1 MWQRIAIVL
10 CLVSAPLAARATEP
24 VLLPSGTPVQLELQH
39 HITSAYTA
47 PGSTIRLRVAEDVAI
62 GGRVLVAA
70 GTPVTGRMRQVGDR
84 AALGTSGSMT
94 FAVDFLPAVDGQ
106 QLRVIANETRQGRD
120 RGNALAGWTIFWGL
134 PGLMTRGVH
143 SWLPRGARLEALVLH
158 DKRIG
163 EPLPAPLP
171 PTIRADA
178 TRTGR
183 VMSHRFSESRKDPVP
198 LDFERDRPLGTVQFF
213 VEAPA
218 GADLASLK
226 LVAVDGEPLDEPVP
240 PLSST
245 ADSVSFD
252 SWSLLRYC
260 RHGSTTLGWLGSGA
274 DGQPV
279 GFEYALA
286 VAIKDGR

>member
-1 MWQRIAIVL
+1 MGQRTVIAL
-10 CLVSAPLAARATEP
+10 MLHFAPALAAAAEGE
-24 VLLPSGTPVQLELQH
+24 LLRSGTPVLLELQH

-47 PGSTIRLRVAEDVAI
+47 PGSAIQFRVAEDVIA

-70 GTPVTGRMRQVGDR
+70 GTPVAGRMRQTGDR

-94 FAVDFLPAVDGQ
+94 FAVDFVPAVDGQ

-143 SWLPRGARLEALVLH
+143 SHLPRGSRFEALVLH

-163 EPLPAPLP
+163 EAVLP
-171 PTIRADA
+171 PATAAALADA
-178 TRTGR
+178 TATGR
-183 VMSHRFSESRKDPVP
+183 VLSHRFSETRANPVRV
-198 LDFERDRPLGTVQFF
+198 DFERDRALGTVQFF
-213 VEAPA
+213 VEAPV
-218 GADLASLK
+218 GADLASLR
-226 LVAVDGEPLDEPVP
+226 LVSIDGDPLDEPVAAASATP
-240 PLSST
+240 
-245 ADSVSFD
+245 DSFSFD

-260 RHGSTTLGWLGSGA
+260 RHGSTRLGWLGNGA

-286 VAIKDGR
+286 VEIKDGK